1 MRKNKAKRYSGL
13 EIKPEGKFFFLTRMS
28 ITEKTVTFMFRKVS
42 LLLADKGLWPREKL
56 SQVKAGGSG
65 ILGYL

>member
-1 MRKNKAKRYSGL
+1 MRNSRAKRYPGL
-13 EIKPEGKFFFLTRMS
+13 EIKPEEKFFLTRMS
-28 ITEKTVTFMFRKVS
+28 IKEKTVTFMFRKVS

-65 ILGYL
+65 VLGYL